1 MKASRSFGSR
11 ALVEV
16 KNLAVSVCRNKPEA
30 AICLILVSP
39 RPDSQRRP
47 FRSSTIEMSR
57 QEAQNLLAKLQ
68 RALDPTP
75 SATPLLADLVVG
87 LGIGIGSALIHEAS
101 RPQKTMDASAPK
113 DAPSASPA
121 GGAS

>member
-16 KNLAVSVCRNKPEA
+16 KDLAVSVCRNKPEA

-39 RPDSQRRP
+39 RTDSQRRP
-47 FRSSTIEMSR
+47 YRSSTVEMSR
-57 QEAQNLLAKLQ
+57 QEAQILLAKLQ

-75 SATPLLADLVVG
+75 CATPLLADLVRG
-87 LGIGIGSALIHEAS
+87 LGIGIGSALAQGAV
-101 RPQKTMDASAPK
+101 RPQERTTLAPQDAKSE
-113 DAPSASPA
+113 SPA